1 MNKWKQLSNNL
12 EKVYQEEGI
21 YSSFKSDEVYLKNAF
36 LITEKLWEE
45 QFNNIDNINIIMIAE
60 SSLFGKIQKYIY
72 NVNTKPSSF
81 FYYQDL
87 EAFPSYVKMEKPL
100 LVQHQ
105 KEAMLK
111 EFSKNGFLILD
122 LFPFSFNEKDT
133 SLNYRNMNTKLYKKL
148 LEVSSEH
155 YLIPK
160 LKICLAKSNNE
171 NIHFIYRYKRL
182 FHKTGNFF
190 EKVLKEISNQEVKYR
205 INTIHGSNMSLDRN
219 KLTKLL
225 LKVN

>member
-1 MNKWKQLSNNL
+1 
-12 EKVYQEEGI
+12 
-21 YSSFKSDEVYLKNAF
+21 
-36 LITEKLWEE
+36 
-45 QFNNIDNINIIMIAE
+45 
-60 SSLFGKIQKYIY
+60 
-72 NVNTKPSSF
+72 
-81 FYYQDL
+81 
-87 EAFPSYVKMEKPL
+87 
-100 LVQHQ
+100 
-105 KEAMLK
+105 
-111 EFSKNGFLILD
+111 
-122 LFPFSFNEKDT
+122 
-133 SLNYRNMNTKLYKKL
+133 MNTKLYKKL